1 MSKLDQQKSKLKTI
15 DDTLKRIE
23 EYVQSYSPGV
33 SINQLKARLSLLDG
47 IRNDFNETQY
57 QIEQLEK
64 GAAEAYE
71 GCRSEFEIRYC
82 DVVCLINDIIEK
94 SLAVSVPST
103 SLLLNPTDGKN
114 PRDSNDSMQLNLPV
128 LNIKSFSGDYKEW
141 LNFENSFKSV
151 IDENKALNNRQ
162 RFQYLKSSL
171 RDEALRTIESLV
183 INDENYK
190 EAWRLLA
197 NRFKNTRLI
206 VQDHVMSILNAPSIN
221 KQSPS
226 LLRALVDTVVS
237 NLTSLKSLGIT
248 VDKWDALLIP
258 IIVEKLDYSTKREWQ
273 LSLDKDVPT
282 YKQFIDFL
290 EKRCLMLESLSYMSN
305 NKTSN
310 EGKVYYKQNNYF
322 NKSKTV
328 SHITTNKKQASC
340 SMCKKSSHL
349 IFQCIDF
356 LKMSIPERIAQ
367 VKRLK
372 LCINCLRENH
382 QVATCRT
389 SHKCQACNKKHNTL
403 IHTDEADADENSSV
417 TLSNHSSSLLKC
429 SDSVLLSTAV
439 VLIKNAKNEYE
450 ICRALLDPGSMSN
463 YITEP
468 MIKKLKLNTEQIN
481 IQIKG
486 LNGAASSS
494 QKQVLDVGIK
504 SIYNAYSTKI
514 NCIVVNKI
522 TENLPLVS
530 INPSSLEIPKTIKL
544 ADPKFF
550 ESGTI
555 DLLIGAGLF
564 WNLLCI
570 GQLSSPG
577 SGLIFQKTHLGF
589 IVGGPLGTINLPTNF
604 TTCNISISGPDPG
617 LEIQARKIW
626 ELEKPVIT
634 ADYDKNASN
643 EDEIL
648 CETHFRETVQRDHDG
663 RFIVRL
669 PINNNKINI
678 GNSRNAA
685 LKRFFSLER
694 NLIKNPHVKTNYVDF
709 MLEYQNLNHME
720 YLSQPPNDN
729 NCVYL
734 PHHAVQ
740 KESSTTTKLRVVF
753 DASAKT
759 SNKQSLN
766 DNLLAGAVL
775 QQDLFSII
783 VRFRTFQYVL
793 NADIAKMYRQ
803 IKIHPNDT
811 NYQLVL
817 WRNHP
822 SEPLNTYR
830 LLTLTYGTK
839 PASFI
844 ATRCLKELADQNQA
858 RYPVASE
865 IIRRDFYMDDLLTG
879 ADSIEDLTKIKNDV
893 TAILKQ
899 GQFELRKFQSNE
911 LISVLSNNDN
921 FHDSNLQLHKD
932 KFTKI
937 LGLYWNPTV
946 DNLSYEIILKNI
958 PNKVT
963 KRAILSVTAQIFDP
977 LGLLGPII
985 MHAKLILQR
994 LWTLKL
1000 GWDESV
1006 PPDIY
1011 TSWIT
1016 FLSSL
1021 KHIRQIKV
1029 PRKIIPVA
1037 FSDISEMST
1046 LLIRIEA
1053 CSNSRRLTPLSSDPN
1068 DLSILTPGHFLI
1080 GEPLTSFPEYDVTEV
1095 PINKLSIGGKNSHAF
1110 LATLESRVP
1119 NANCKWQKQQEHY
1132 SRKCTT
1138 SHMEN
1143 RTDHGFYPGDDGVVR
1158 VVTIKTVHGLTKRAL
1173 RKVCVLPIVR
1183 DQLTLLMMRTDYY
1196 RCYPSRP
1203 ASRNMLKDAPSR
1215 GEVMCGTTRSSRL
1228 LGSRRVFGTTPK
1240 FIYDRPPGRTSGG
1253 RRVTNNPSTGTRRE
1267 NT

>member
-1 MSKLDQQKSKLKTI
+1 MHRKKNSHISLTAHKHCVVPPEVLGCSALVGSISVAAVGSISDKGNTTPWKRFIQRSPWQQWAAIPTKETPPRGRGSFSDFYGSSGQHLRRGNATPWKKSSFSDFRGSSGQHLRRGITTPCKNLNIGTR
-15 DDTLKRIE
+15 DSTRGSQYTL
-23 EYVQSYSPGV
+23 SYTLIVDECKPLRGE
-33 SINQLKARLSLLDG
+33 
-47 IRNDFNETQY
+47 RNDFDETQY

-94 SLAVSVPST
+94 SLAVPVPST

-162 RFQYLKSSL
+162 RLQYLKSSL

-190 EAWRLLA
+190 EAWRLLT

-258 IIVEKLDYSTKREWQ
+258 VIVEKLDYSTKREWQ

-310 EGKVYYKQNNYF
+310 EGKVYHKQNNYF

-340 SMCKKSSHL
+340 SMCKKSSHV

-429 SDSVLLSTAV
+429 SDSVLLSTAI

-450 ICRALLDPGSMSN
+450 TCRALLDPGSMSN

-468 MIKKLKLNTEQIN
+468 MIKKLKLSTKQIN

-643 EDEIL
+643 EDETL

-669 PINNNKINI
+669 PIKNNKINI

-858 RYPVASE
+858 RYPIASE

-879 ADSIEDLTKIKNDV
+879 ADSIEDLTEIKNDV

-911 LISVLSNNDN
+911 LSVVSNNDN
-921 FHDSNLQLHKD
+921 FHDSNVQLHKD

-937 LGLYWNPTV
+937 LGLCWNPTV

-977 LGLLGPII
+977 LVLLGPII

-1021 KHIRQIKV
+1021 NHIRQIKV
-1029 PRKIIPVA
+1029 PRKAIPVA

-1053 CSNSRRLTPLSSDPN
+1053 CLNSRPLTPLSSDPN
-1068 DLSILTPGHFLI
+1068 DLSILIPGHFLI

-1095 PINKLSIGGKNSHAF
+1095 TIKKLS
-1110 LATLESRVP
+1110 R
-1119 NANCKWQKQQEHY
+1119 WQLKQQEHY

-1143 RTDHGFYPGDDGVVR
+1143 RTDHGFHPGDDGVVR

-1173 RKVCVLPIVR
+1173 RKV
-1183 DQLTLLMMRTDYY
+1183 
-1196 RCYPSRP
+1196 
-1203 ASRNMLKDAPSR
+1203 A
-1215 GEVMCGTTRSSRL
+1215 
-1228 LGSRRVFGTTPK
+1228 
-1240 FIYDRPPGRTSGG
+1240 
-1253 RRVTNNPSTGTRRE
+1253 
-1267 NT
+1267 

>member
-94 SLAVSVPST
+94 SLAVPVPST

-190 EAWRLLA
+190 EAWRLLT

-258 IIVEKLDYSTKREWQ
+258 VIVEKLDYSTKREWQ

-310 EGKVYYKQNNYF
+310 EGKVYHKQNNYF

-429 SDSVLLSTAV
+429 SDSVLLSTAI

-450 ICRALLDPGSMSN
+450 TCRALLDPGSMSN
-463 YITEP
+463 HITEP

-617 LEIQARKIW
+617 LEIQARKI
-626 ELEKPVIT
+626 
-634 ADYDKNASN
+634 
-643 EDEIL
+643 
-648 CETHFRETVQRDHDG
+648 
-663 RFIVRL
+663 
-669 PINNNKINI
+669 
-678 GNSRNAA
+678 
-685 LKRFFSLER
+685 
-694 NLIKNPHVKTNYVDF
+694 NYGG
-709 MLEYQNLNHME
+709 
-720 YLSQPPNDN
+720 
-729 NCVYL
+729 
-734 PHHAVQ
+734 
-740 KESSTTTKLRVVF
+740 LR
-753 DASAKT
+753 
-759 SNKQSLN
+759 
-766 DNLLAGAVL
+766 
-775 QQDLFSII
+775 
-783 VRFRTFQYVL
+783 
-793 NADIAKMYRQ
+793 
-803 IKIHPNDT
+803 
-811 NYQLVL
+811 
-817 WRNHP
+817 
-822 SEPLNTYR
+822 
-830 LLTLTYGTK
+830 
-839 PASFI
+839 
-844 ATRCLKELADQNQA
+844 
-858 RYPVASE
+858 
-865 IIRRDFYMDDLLTG
+865 
-879 ADSIEDLTKIKNDV
+879 
-893 TAILKQ
+893 
-899 GQFELRKFQSNE
+899 
-911 LISVLSNNDN
+911 
-921 FHDSNLQLHKD
+921 
-932 KFTKI
+932 
-937 LGLYWNPTV
+937 
-946 DNLSYEIILKNI
+946 
-958 PNKVT
+958 
-963 KRAILSVTAQIFDP
+963 
-977 LGLLGPII
+977 
-985 MHAKLILQR
+985 
-994 LWTLKL
+994 
-1000 GWDESV
+1000 
-1006 PPDIY
+1006 
-1011 TSWIT
+1011 
-1016 FLSSL
+1016 
-1021 KHIRQIKV
+1021 
-1029 PRKIIPVA
+1029 
-1037 FSDISEMST
+1037 
-1046 LLIRIEA
+1046 
-1053 CSNSRRLTPLSSDPN
+1053 
-1068 DLSILTPGHFLI
+1068 
-1080 GEPLTSFPEYDVTEV
+1080 
-1095 PINKLSIGGKNSHAF
+1095 
-1110 LATLESRVP
+1110 
-1119 NANCKWQKQQEHY
+1119 
-1132 SRKCTT
+1132 
-1138 SHMEN
+1138 
-1143 RTDHGFYPGDDGVVR
+1143 
-1158 VVTIKTVHGLTKRAL
+1158 
-1173 RKVCVLPIVR
+1173 
-1183 DQLTLLMMRTDYY
+1183 
-1196 RCYPSRP
+1196 
-1203 ASRNMLKDAPSR
+1203 
-1215 GEVMCGTTRSSRL
+1215 
-1228 LGSRRVFGTTPK
+1228 
-1240 FIYDRPPGRTSGG
+1240 
-1253 RRVTNNPSTGTRRE
+1253 
-1267 NT
+1267 